1 MNSKHIPALRYNFLT
16 RWYDAV
22 VGSTMP
28 EQKFKQALIEQA
40 NVLSNMNVLD
50 FGCGTLT
57 LSLLL
62 RAQNSNVGIFAIDV
76 DDKVLEIAK
85 QKNESANAGIALVKY
100 DGAKLP
106 FADNTFE
113 RVMSSLVFHHLT
125 GEQKLNVLQEIHRV
139 LKPEGELH
147 IADWGKA
154 QNILMRTLFYPVQ
167 LLDGFKTT
175 QENVEGKLPAFIQQ
189 AGFSLVEIKK
199 SFSTVYGTLQLFKA
213 KK

>member
-1 MNSKHIPALRYNFLT
+1 
-16 RWYDAV
+16 
-22 VGSTMP
+22 
-28 EQKFKQALIEQA
+28 
-40 NVLSNMNVLD
+40 
-50 FGCGTLT
+50 
-57 LSLLL
+57 
-62 RAQNSNVGIFAIDV
+62 
-76 DDKVLEIAK
+76 
-85 QKNESANAGIALVKY
+85 
-100 DGAKLP
+100 
-106 FADNTFE
+106 
-113 RVMSSLVFHHLT
+113 MSSLVFHHLT
-125 GEQKLNVLQEIHRV
+125 GEQKLNALQEIHRV

-154 QNILMRTLFYPVQ
+154 QNILMRALFYLVQ

>member
-1 MNSKHIPALRYNFLT
+1 MNSKHISALRFNFLT
-16 RWYDAV
+16 HWYDEV
-22 VGSTMP
+22 VGNTMP

-40 NVLSNMNVLD
+40 NVFPNMNVLD

-62 RAQNSNVGIFAIDV
+62 RAQNSNIGITAIDV

-85 QKNESANAGIALVKY
+85 RKNESANAGIALIKY

-125 GEQKLNVLQEIHRV
+125 GEQKLNALQEIHRV

-154 QNILMRTLFYPVQ
+154 QNILMRALFYPIQ

-175 QENVEGKLPAFIQQ
+175 QDNVEGKLHAFIQQ
-189 AGFSLVEIKK
+189 ADFSLVEIKK
-199 SFSTVYGTLQLFKA
+199 SFSTIYGTLQLFKA